1 MNKKLLLLAIT
12 LPLSL
17 ASFSQQQWYKHN
29 LDLTAGG
36 GLQSIQFNPEKG
48 DQKPLLGALIDANYR
63 FMFNK
68 HWGIGAGVGLGFYN
82 ARSVYDNLLISQDLV
97 HEHNDEPYQFK
108 AQFHNWKETQ
118 RMLDFEVPVQ
128 FYYLTPIN
136 EKWNFI
142 GDLGA
147 KLGIPVWNK
156 YKIKDG
162 TLKTTGYFEKAT
174 NIEYENLPQHGFDTY
189 TYFSGKSDLRKIG
202 ATAFIDLGFLR
213 HIREN
218 RSLYLG
224 AYFAYRFTNLAT
236 TSDDILYDGRT
247 REYVGVMNSNFV
259 DKAHALAAGVK
270 IGLSFGFPNTY
281 TRDSDKDGVADF
293 YDICPETPMGVKVDT
308 RGCPLD
314 SDKDGVPDYLDQCP
328 KTPEGLAVDSVGCPL
343 DEDGDGVADY
353 LDKCPQTPVDVKVD
367 KNGCPLDSD
376 GDGVADY
383 LDKCPETPADAKVD
397 ANGCPLDS
405 DGDGVPDYIDRCP
418 NTNAGTKV
426 DAYGCPDSLKIPRY
440 DAYGRPIDGDGD
452 GIPDYLDNC
461 PEIPGVE
468 SNNGCPEVTEET
480 MSILQTLEG
489 IQFETAK
496 SVIRR
501 SYYEI
506 LSKVVKIMKEN
517 PHYKLIISGHTD
529 NVGESEMNE
538 RLSNSRANEVR
549 RYLINRGVDA
559 NRLKAVG
566 YGDKKPIAD
575 NSTEIGRKKN
585 RRVQFE
591 IDYVK

>member
-1 MNKKLLLLAIT
+1 MKKVFLAVCAALASMSLFAQTEATPWCVGVYGGKVEAANDWGNKFFHVADGFYGAASFTVSRYLNKYFDAEAQVLWGRYGTQGGDFNATDPDFKAGMGYVDVSGKYKVIHSDTTLLNPFVFVSLGARAIYGLDADAADYQTT
-12 LPLSL
+12 LPENEGFNFVL
-17 ASFSQQQWYKHN
+17 
-29 LDLTAGG
+29 GG
-36 GLQSIQFNPEKG
+36 
-48 DQKPLLGALIDANYR
+48 
-63 FMFNK
+63 
-68 HWGIGAGVGLGFYN
+68 GAGVDFRITENWGFRYF
-82 ARSVYDNLLISQDLV
+82 
-97 HEHNDEPYQFK
+97 FK
-108 AQFHNWKETQ
+108 
-118 RMLDFEVPVQ
+118 
-128 FYYLTPIN
+128 Y
-136 EKWNFI
+136 
-142 GDLGA
+142 
-147 KLGIPVWNK
+147 
-156 YKIKDG
+156 
-162 TLKTTGYFEKAT
+162 
-174 NIEYENLPQHGFDTY
+174 
-189 TYFSGKSDLRKIG
+189 
-202 ATAFIDLGFLR
+202 
-213 HIREN
+213 
-218 RSLYLG
+218 
-224 AYFAYRFTNLAT
+224 
-236 TSDDILYDGRT
+236 
-247 REYVGVMNSNFV
+247 
-259 DKAHALAAGVK
+259 
-270 IGLSFGFPNTY
+270 
-281 TRDSDKDGVADF
+281 
-293 YDICPETPMGVKVDT
+293 
-308 RGCPLD
+308 GCPLGSTAD
-314 SDKDGVPDYLDQCP
+314 ANDNRVCGKFNDQHLIHNLGVYFNFAFNKDK
-328 KTPEGLAVDSVGCPL
+328 
-343 DEDGDGVADY
+343 DGDGVPNKLDKCPNTLPEAVNFVDENGCDKDSDGDGVFDY
-353 LDKCPQTPVDVKVD
+353 LDKCPNTPAGIKVD
-367 KNGCPLDSD
+367 EKGCPVDSD
-376 GDGVADY
+376 GDGVTDDID
-383 LDKCPETPADAKVD
+383 LCPETPAEARGYVD